1 MKDGYNRYID
11 KELDRR
17 AAGIK
22 PEYATGGVE
31 YYDKLLARNVA
42 LRWAERG
49 KVKTVCEMYIYI
61 HSRDL
66 QGDIGRST
74 YTGRGDVIQGLVRQK
89 SASITER
96 RNICAQQNFIKA
108 S

>member
-42 LRWAERG
+42 LRWAERA
-49 KVKTVCEMYIYI
+49 KVKTVCEIYI
-61 HSRDL
+61 VHS
-66 QGDIGRST
+66 
-74 YTGRGDVIQGLVRQK
+74 
-89 SASITER
+89 
-96 RNICAQQNFIKA
+96 F
-108 S
+108 

>member
-42 LRWAERG
+42 LR
-49 KVKTVCEMYIYI
+49 
-61 HSRDL
+61 
-66 QGDIGRST
+66 
-74 YTGRGDVIQGLVRQK
+74 
-89 SASITER
+89 
-96 RNICAQQNFIKA
+96 
-108 S
+108 